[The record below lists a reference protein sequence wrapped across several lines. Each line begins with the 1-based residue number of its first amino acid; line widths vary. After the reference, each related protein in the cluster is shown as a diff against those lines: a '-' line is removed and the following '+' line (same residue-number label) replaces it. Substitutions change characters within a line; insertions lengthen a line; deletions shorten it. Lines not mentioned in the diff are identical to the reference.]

1 MTMRIADHSPQ
12 REPEESG
19 FNLSRWAIEHSNFTR
34 FLLALILSAGVFALV
49 NLGRKEDPDFTF
61 RVMTVQV
68 LWPGSS
74 VKDMQEQVVD
84 KIERKIQE
92 TPQLDFVQSYTHP
105 GSAVIFVNV
114 KGEARGREVSDAFYQ
129 VRKKVGDIENALPS
143 GVVGPFFNDEF
154 GDTYVAL
161 YALSGDGFTYPELR
175 DFARDARD
183 ILLRVPGVGKVDL
196 LGVQDEKVYIDIPT
210 RVLAERNISA
220 QDIQAALA
228 GQNAQAPAG
237 AVQTNDQS
245 VRLDV
250 QGSLLTVDDI
260 RNLRVRAGDQTI
272 RLGDIA
278 TVKHGVEDPPVS
290 KIRDR
295 GKESVVLGVVM
306 AKGYNVVKV
315 GEELEASL
323 ARIHDALPLGASF
336 SKISDQPAVVTKAVA
351 EFMEA
356 LGEALLIVLTV
367 SLLSLGLRAGV
378 VVALTIPLVLA
389 ATFLVMS
396 IIGIDLQ
403 RISLGALIIALGL
416 LVDDAMIAVEM
427 MQRKLEEGYDKL
439 PAASFAYNSTAF
451 PMLTGTLIT
460 VAGFIPV
467 GFAASTAGEYVQ
479 TLFWVAGIAL
489 VVSWFAAVYFTPWL
503 GFTLLKRL
511 PTPHGGHRDIY
522 DTPRYRALR
531 AAIGWSVRRR
541 KSVVALTVAAFA
553 LASAGF
559 LVIPQQF
566 FPNSDRPE
574 ILADLWLP
582 EGASYQETE
591 AQAIRFEQRL
601 LGDEAIGAVTAFV
614 GTGIPRFF
622 LPLDQQLQNQNF
634 SQFLVMPKDPKDRET
649 VIARMRGIL
658 ANDFPRVR
666 FKVDRLFLGPPVGWP
681 VQLRVQGPEPN
692 EVSRIADEVKKA
704 AAEDPRVFNVH
715 DNWHE
720 LAPALTLDIDQD
732 RARAIGVTSASVR
745 QTLQAALSGIPVAEF
760 REKDQT
766 IGVVLREPKA
776 SRNLLTAVENAYVK
790 TASGAAAPISQVAS
804 VRLAFE
810 PGVEWRRDRLPT
822 ITVQGLIPDGL
833 QSPDVTKAIYNRLQ
847 PLRDSLPLGYRIEM
861 QGGVE
866 ESAKGQASIA
876 AKVPVLVIAIL
887 LLLMVQLQ
895 SLPKTLLVLATA
907 PLGVIG
913 AAAALLAFEQP
924 FGFVAILGVIA
935 LAGIIMRNS
944 VILVDQIKQDIEA
957 GIDARE
963 AIIGSAVRRFRP
975 IVLTASA
982 AVLALIPLAGSAFW
996 GPMALVIMGG
1006 LIAATILTMTFL
1018 PALYALAFGV
1028 PAESHLANSAARPAR
1043 VLLPAPSRPAY
1054 NRRRECWLFRRRT
1067 A

>member
-1 MTMRIADHSPQ
+1 MAQPADNEFEFGFEERSTPWTMRLPNRTPQ
-12 REPEESG
+12 HEPERHG
-19 FNLSRWAIEHSNFTR
+19 FNLSRWAIEHTNFTR
-34 FLLALILSAGVFALV
+34 FLLVLILSAGIFAFT
-49 NLGRKEDPDFTF
+49 NLGQKEDPDFTF

-74 VKDMQEQVVD
+74 VHEMQEQVVD

-92 TPQLDFVQSYTHP
+92 TPQLDYVQSYTHP
-105 GSAVIFVNV
+105 GSAVIFVNL

-129 VRKKVGDIENALPS
+129 VRKKVGDIQNTLPS
-143 GVVGPFFNDEF
+143 GVLGPFFNDEF
-154 GDTYVAL
+154 GDTYLAL
-161 YALSGDGFTYPELR
+161 YALSGDGFTYPEMR

-196 LGVQDEKVYIDIPT
+196 LGVQDEKVYIEIPS

-237 AVQTNDQS
+237 TVQTNDRS
-245 VRLDV
+245 VRLNV

-278 TVKHGVEDPPVS
+278 AVKRGVEDPPVS
-290 KIRDR
+290 KIRHD

-323 ARIHDALPLGASF
+323 GRIHDMLPLGVQF

-351 EFMEA
+351 EFLEA
-356 LGEALLIVLTV
+356 LGEALLIVLAV
-367 SLLSLGLRAGV
+367 SLLSLGSRAGI

-389 ATFLVMS
+389 ATFLVMF

-427 MQRKLEEGYDKL
+427 MQRKLEEGYGKL
-439 PAASFAYNSTAF
+439 PAASFAYHSTAF

-467 GFAASTAGEYVQ
+467 GFAASTSGEYVE
-479 TLFWVAGIAL
+479 TLFWVTGVAL
-489 VVSWFAAVYFTPWL
+489 VISWFAAVYFTPWL
-503 GFTLLKRL
+503 GFMLLKHQ
-511 PTPHGGHRDIY
+511 PAPEGGHRDIY
-522 DTPRYRALR
+522 DTPRYRILR
-531 AAIGWSVRRR
+531 AAIAWSVRRR

-559 LVIPQQF
+559 LFIPQQF
-566 FPNSDRPE
+566 FPSSDRPE

-591 AQAIRFEQRL
+591 AQAIRFEHRL
-601 LGDEAIGAVTAFV
+601 LADKDVGAVTAFV

-622 LPLDQQLQNQNF
+622 MPLDQQLQNQNF
-634 SQFLVMPKDPKDRET
+634 SQFLVMPKDPKDRDA

-681 VQLRVQGPEPN
+681 VQLRVQGPDRD
-692 EVSRIADEVKKA
+692 EVRRIADEVKKVA
-704 AAEDPRVFNVH
+704 AADPRVFNVH

-720 LAPALTLDIDQD
+720 LAPSLTLDIDQD

-745 QTLQAALSGIPVAEF
+745 QTLQAALSGFPLAEF
-760 REKDQT
+760 RENDQT

-790 TASGAAAPISQVAS
+790 TASGAAVPVSQVAS
-804 VRLAFE
+804 VRLDLRA
-810 PGVEWRRDRLPT
+810 RRR
-822 ITVQGLIPDGL
+822 V
-833 QSPDVTKAIYNRLQ
+833 
-847 PLRDSLPLGYRIEM
+847 
-861 QGGVE
+861 
-866 ESAKGQASIA
+866 
-876 AKVPVLVIAIL
+876 
-887 LLLMVQLQ
+887 
-895 SLPKTLLVLATA
+895 
-907 PLGVIG
+907 
-913 AAAALLAFEQP
+913 
-924 FGFVAILGVIA
+924 
-935 LAGIIMRNS
+935 
-944 VILVDQIKQDIEA
+944 
-957 GIDARE
+957 
-963 AIIGSAVRRFRP
+963 
-975 IVLTASA
+975 
-982 AVLALIPLAGSAFW
+982 
-996 GPMALVIMGG
+996 
-1006 LIAATILTMTFL
+1006 
-1018 PALYALAFGV
+1018 
-1028 PAESHLANSAARPAR
+1028 AARPLAHHYGAR
-1043 VLLPAPSRPAY
+1043 ADP
-1054 NRRRECWLFRRRT
+1054 
-1067 A
+1067 

>member
-1 MTMRIADHSPQ
+1 MTLLMPDRRPQ
-12 REPEESG
+12 QEPESHG
-19 FNLSRWAIEHSNFTR
+19 FNLSRWAIEHTNFTR
-34 FLLALILSAGVFALV
+34 FLLVLILATGVFALV
-49 NLGRKEDPDFTF
+49 NLGQKEDPDFTF

-74 VKDMQEQVVD
+74 VHDMQEQVVD

-92 TPQLDFVQSYTHP
+92 TPGLDFVQSYTHP
-105 GSAVIFVNV
+105 GSAVIFVNL
-114 KGEARGREVSDAFYQ
+114 KGEARGRDVSDAFYQ
-129 VRKKVGDIENALPS
+129 VRKKVGDIQNTLPS
-143 GVVGPFFNDEF
+143 GVLGPFFNDEF
-154 GDTYVAL
+154 GDTYLAL

-183 ILLRVPGVGKVDL
+183 ILLRVPGVGKVDV
-196 LGVQDEKVYIDIPT
+196 LGAQDEKIHIEIPS

-237 AVQTNDQS
+237 TVQTSDRS
-245 VRLDV
+245 VRLNV
-250 QGSLLTVDDI
+250 QGLLLTVDDI

-278 TVKHGVEDPPVS
+278 AVKRGVEDPPVS
-290 KIRDR
+290 KIRHD
-295 GKESVVLGVVM
+295 GKESVVIGVVM

-323 ARIHDALPLGASF
+323 SRIHEALPLGLQF

-356 LGEALLIVLTV
+356 LGEALLIVLAV
-367 SLLSLGLRAGV
+367 SLLSLGWRPGI

-389 ATFLVMS
+389 ATFLVLF

-427 MQRKLEEGYDKL
+427 MQRKLEEGYGKL
-439 PAASFAYNSTAF
+439 PAASFAYRSTAF

-467 GFAASTAGEYVQ
+467 GFAASTSGEYVQ
-479 TLFWVAGIAL
+479 TLFWVTGIAL

-503 GFTLLKRL
+503 GFMVLKQR
-511 PTPHGGHRDIY
+511 PASEGSHRDIY
-522 DTPRYRALR
+522 DTPRYRSLR
-531 AAIGWSVRRR
+531 AAIDWCVRRR
-541 KSVVALTVAAFA
+541 KSVVALTVVAFVG
-553 LASAGF
+553 ASAGF
-559 LVIPQQF
+559 MFIPQQF
-566 FPNSDRPE
+566 FPSSDRPE

-591 AQAIRFEQRL
+591 AEAIRFEHHL
-601 LGDEAIGAVTAFV
+601 LSDKDVGAVTAFV
-614 GTGIPRFF
+614 GNGIPRFF
-622 LPLDQQLQNQNF
+622 MPLDQQLQNQNF
-634 SQFLVMPKDPKDRET
+634 SQFLVMPKDPKDRDA
-649 VIARMRGIL
+649 VIARMRRIL
-658 ANDFPRVR
+658 AKDFPRVR
-666 FKVDRLFLGPPVGWP
+666 VKVDRLFLGPPVGWP
-681 VQLRVQGPEPN
+681 VQLRVQGPDRD
-692 EVSRIADEVKKA
+692 EVRRVADEVKNVA
-704 AAEDPRVFNVH
+704 ATDPRVFNVH

-720 LAPALTLDIDQD
+720 LAPSLTLDIDQD

-760 REKDQT
+760 RQNDQT
-766 IGVVLREPKA
+766 IGVVLREPKP

-790 TASGAAAPISQVAS
+790 TTSGAAVPVSQVAS

-822 ITVQGLIPDGL
+822 VTVQGLIPDGL
-833 QSPDVTKAIYNRLQ
+833 QSPDVTKAIYDRLQ
-847 PLRDSLPLGYRIEM
+847 SLWDSLPLGYRIEM
-861 QGGVE
+861 QGAVE

-876 AKVPVLVIAIL
+876 AKVPVLVIAVL

-895 SLPKTLLVLATA
+895 SLPKTLLVLGTA
-907 PLGVIG
+907 PLGIIG
-913 AAAALLAFEQP
+913 AATALLAFQQP

-944 VILVDQIKQDIEA
+944 IILVDQIKQDIEA
-957 GIDARE
+957 GIDPGE

-982 AVLALIPLAGSAFW
+982 AVLALIPLAGSPFW
-996 GPMALVIMGG
+996 GPMALSIMGG
-1006 LIAATILTMTFL
+1006 LLAATVLTMTFL
-1018 PALYALAFGV
+1018 PALYALTFSARAQPLLASMVATQNGSVNRTSWPIYKCPSKNFL
-1028 PAESHLANSAARPAR
+1028 SHR
-1043 VLLPAPSRPAY
+1043 
-1054 NRRRECWLFRRRT
+1054 NRL
-1067 A
+1067 